1 MNKARIAALGVLA
14 VTALLGV
21 GRAEAAGSYQ
31 IDYNV
36 QNSDSLYSTIRRA
49 NGQNLDVKAGTVTAK
64 WHVAGNKPTGYADQF
79 HVYCVDIGHVSVSPS
94 TVSLHQVAPGSPA
107 ATNRLLRAAWLFNQ
121 FGGSVAGAAGTDR
134 QQRGA
139 ALQLAIWNVMEDD
152 DLDVT
157 TQGSGRFYVKSAGSF
172 TSQVT
177 GLANSWLTAMGKNNF
192 GSGTLF
198 KIDRGVM
205 GNKGQDMIGPSL
217 VPEPASMVLL
227 LSGGLA
233 CIGGIRR
240 RKRQAA
246 GAAGAAEAAAA

>member
-1 MNKARIAALGVLA
+1 MKKAQIAALGVVA
-14 VTALLGV
+14 ATALLGM

-31 IDYNV
+31 IDYSV
-36 QNSDSLYSTIRRA
+36 QNADSLNASVRRA
-49 NGQNLDVKAGTVTAK
+49 NGTTLSNVKMGTVTAK
-64 WHVAGNKPTGYADQF
+64 WHVAGNKPNGYADQF
-79 HVYCVDIGHVSVSPS
+79 RVYCVDIGHVSVSPS
-94 TVSLHQVAPGSPA
+94 TVSLHDLSPGSPA

-121 FGGSVAGAAGTDR
+121 FGGSVDGATGTDR
-134 QQRGA
+134 QKRGA

-157 TQGSGRFYVKSAGSF
+157 TQGSGRFYLKSANGF
-172 TSQVT
+172 TSDVSK
-177 GLANSWLTAMGKNNF
+177 LANSWLTALGSGNF

-205 GNKGQDMIGPSL
+205 GTKGQDMIGPSL

-240 RKRQAA
+240 RKRR
-246 GAAGAAEAAAA
+246 AAGAAEAASA